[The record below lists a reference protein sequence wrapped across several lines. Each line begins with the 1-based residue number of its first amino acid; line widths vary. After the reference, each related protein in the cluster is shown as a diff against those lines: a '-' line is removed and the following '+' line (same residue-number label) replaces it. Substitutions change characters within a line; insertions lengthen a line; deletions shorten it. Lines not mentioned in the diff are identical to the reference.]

1 MELISKTE
9 ELFLQWLKENIKGDL
24 ICLDI
29 GANKG
34 FYSTGLLDVLNDK
47 IETLYCFEPV
57 ESNFKHCLEK
67 FNDNP
72 KVKLYMNACSN
83 EKKESKFYQVVSNI
97 LEYEGLS
104 SLNFRPI
111 FNSIQPIE
119 ITVNCIVLEDTLSF
133 KSTDNVFAKI
143 DVEGHELEVLEG
155 MKSFFNAN
163 QITAIQFEYGNCM
176 LEKNKDLKDIISFL
190 KPFTNYSVYEF
201 TEDKELIKINDSNIN
216 NYISA
221 AWSNLYIIRY

>member
-176 LEKNKDLKDIISFL
+176 LEKNKDLKDIMSLL
-190 KPFTNYSVYEF
+190 K
-201 TEDKELIKINDSNIN
+201 IKN
-216 NYISA
+216 
-221 AWSNLYIIRY
+221 

>member
-1 MELISKTE
+1 M
-9 ELFLQWLKENIKGDL
+9 
-24 ICLDI
+24 
-29 GANKG
+29 
-34 FYSTGLLDVLNDK
+34 
-47 IETLYCFEPV
+47 
-57 ESNFKHCLEK
+57 
-67 FNDNP
+67 
-72 KVKLYMNACSN
+72 
-83 EKKESKFYQVVSNI
+83 

-111 FNSIQPIE
+111 FNLIRPIE

-155 MKSFFNAN
+155 MKSFFNSN

-201 TEDKELIKINDSNIN
+201 TEGKELIKINDSNIN

-221 AWSNLYIIRY
+221 AWSNLYIIRD